1 VLIFFEL
8 TLSRVLD
15 DSLFRNHRIAAAIY
29 FRHRFPDRNREKRLT
44 TFQGFDQCFT
54 LIRHLLA
61 QLRLC
66 RRRPRF
72 EKKVTKIRVAAI
84 TVSAACVCAT
94 DASAHRLRR
103 IVWYVGFH
111 VSNSFRPRHCVLLR
125 PACCST
131 QSRFS
136 PSIARSQYSPTNK
149 PPGFC
154 SDRFSTNSLT
164 RNSLTTLSM
173 VSLCS

>member
-1 VLIFFEL
+1 MLIFFEL
-8 TLSRVLD
+8 TLSRFLD
-15 DSLFRNHRIAAAIY
+15 DSLFHDHRTAAAIY
-29 FRHRFPDRNREKRLT
+29 FRHRFPDRYREKRLT

-61 QLRLC
+61 QLQLC

-72 EKKVTKIRVAAI
+72 GEKVTKIRVTAV
-84 TVSAACVCAT
+84 TVSAACICTPDACA
-94 DASAHRLRR
+94 RWCRR
-103 IVWYVGFH
+103 AVWCFGFQ
-111 VSNSFRPRHCVLLR
+111 VSNSFRPPHCGLLR

-136 PSIARSQYSPTNK
+136 PSIARSQYSPTSR

-154 SDRFSTNSLT
+154 SDRLSTSSLT
-164 RNSLTTLSM
+164 WNSLTTLSM
-173 VSLCS
+173 VSLWS